1 MYTRVTSPIIAK
13 LEDVISRIL
22 IPRVFENIW
31 RYVLNCFYFSKNLE
45 FIVAARGARSTSL
58 NQISKISH
66 HNFQVHGKDAVLSYD
81 SDDDSLS
88 EATSPPQ
95 NNGLASPASTNQ
107 ASEPINNNNNS
118 SQMPPQQPPAAAQP
132 NHHHSSLTTSGL
144 TGLSS
149 HFNHNGG
156 QYHHY
161 HNQMTSHDFKPQY
174 LADWYSHGVTSI
186 GGMSRYDPAS
196 VASKPTHHVSAALP
210 TPPSTGHS
218 PIQSLS
224 SQLHLLPSTT
234 AAYT

>member
-1 MYTRVTSPIIAK
+1 M
-13 LEDVISRIL
+13 
-22 IPRVFENIW
+22 
-31 RYVLNCFYFSKNLE
+31 NCFYFSKNLE

-58 NQISKISH
+58 NPISKISH